1 VVQPLARDPEAAVP
15 SYIAPAR
22 VEAQYVA
29 APSERRERGWI
40 ETGLLAM
47 TLPVA
52 FSVGIMLAP
61 IVAPMMWFF
70 GSRRQP

>member
-1 VVQPLARDPEAAVP
+1 MPREPEATVP
-15 SYIAPAR
+15 SYNAPAR

-61 IVAPMMWFF
+61 MVVPMMWLF